1 MPQAANSALVLSVCS
16 DNVNRVIFMYPNWKQ
31 GLKVA
36 LVAGGVAAVAYFGY
50 CVWVSNHPAVTQHG
64 LASVF
69 RPWWR
74 WGNWRIAGIIF
85 LFAGSFF
92 GLLTALRPD
101 LRKKNPT
108 PPCLEA
114 ADQARSAS

>member
-1 MPQAANSALVLSVCS
+1 
-16 DNVNRVIFMYPNWKQ
+16 MYPNWKK

-36 LVAGGVAAVAYFGY
+36 AVAGSIAAVAYIVY
-50 CVWVSNHPAVTQHG
+50 CIWVSQQPAVAQHG
-64 LASVF
+64 LGAAF

-74 WGNWRIAGIIF
+74 WGNWRIAGLVF
-85 LFAGSFF
+85 FCAGTFF

-101 LRKKNPT
+101 LRKKKPT

-114 ADQARSAS
+114 ADQASTQV

>member
-1 MPQAANSALVLSVCS
+1 
-16 DNVNRVIFMYPNWKQ
+16 MYPNWKK

-36 LVAGGVAAVAYFGY
+36 VIAGGIAAVAYIAY
-50 CVWVSNHPAVTQHG
+50 CIWVSYQPAVAQHG
-64 LASVF
+64 PGFAF

-74 WGNWRIAGIIF
+74 WGNWRNAAIVF
-85 LFAGSFF
+85 VFAGSFF

-108 PPCLEA
+108 PPSLEG
-114 ADQARSAS
+114 ADQASVGSN